1 MAIENFE
8 QKLAE
13 LEALLFIHGEP
24 LANKKAEKILELDKE
39 DFEALVSELDK
50 RLAAE
55 GRGIALVRD
64 GEKLQFATKPQFAK
78 LVEGFVK
85 EEMSEDLTP
94 ATLEV
99 LSIIAYL
106 SPVTRSEIDYR
117 RGVNSSFTL
126 RNLMLRGLIERYPD
140 PERPS
145 SLLYRP
151 TFEFFRHL
159 GVKGKEEMPD
169 FEKFRAALTI
179 SQTDQ
184 EQQKENIQ

>member
-1 MAIENFE
+1 MENFE

-24 LANKKAEKILELDKE
+24 LANKKAEKILELGKE
-39 DFEALVSELDK
+39 DLEQLVSELDK
-50 RLAAE
+50 RLAAD

-64 GEKLQFATKPQFAK
+64 GEKLQFATKPRFAK

-94 ATLEV
+94 ATLEA

-140 PERPS
+140 PERPA

-159 GVKGKEEMPD
+159 GVKGKEELPD

-179 SQTDQ
+179 SQEEGQ
-184 EQQKENIQ
+184 REQQK

>member
-1 MAIENFE
+1 MNLE

-24 LANKKAEKILELDKE
+24 LARKKAEKILELGKE
-39 DFEALVSELDK
+39 DLDSLVSEFEK
-50 RLAAE
+50 RLAVE
-55 GRGIALVRD
+55 NRGLALVRD
-64 GEKLQFATKPQFAK
+64 NEKIQLATKPQFAK
-78 LVEGFVK
+78 LIEGFVK
-85 EEMSEDLTP
+85 AEMSEDLTP

-106 SPVTRSEIDYR
+106 GPVSRAQIDYR

-126 RNLMLRGLIERYPD
+126 RNLMLRGLIERLPD

-145 SLLYRP
+145 SFLYQP

-159 GVKGKEEMPD
+159 GVNGKEELPD
-169 FEKFRAALTI
+169 FEKFKASL
-179 SQTDQ
+179 SVSEPQ
-184 EQQKENIQ
+184 EVRQENS

>member
-1 MAIENFE
+1 MNFE
-8 QKLAE
+8 QKIAE

-24 LANKKAEKILELDKE
+24 LTNKKAEKILELGKE

-126 RNLMLRGLIERYPD
+126 RNLMLRGLVERYPD

-151 TFEFFRHL
+151 TFEFFKHL
-159 GVKGKEEMPD
+159 GAKGKEELPD

-179 SQTDQ
+179 SQTEGQQ
-184 EQQKENIQ
+184 EAQKENTQ